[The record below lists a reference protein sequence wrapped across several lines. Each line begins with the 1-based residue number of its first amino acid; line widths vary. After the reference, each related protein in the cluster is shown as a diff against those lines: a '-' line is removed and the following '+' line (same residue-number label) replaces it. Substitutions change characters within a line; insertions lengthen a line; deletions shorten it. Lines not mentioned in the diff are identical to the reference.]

1 MKKININTDFLLFV
15 VNTQSTNAQDKT
27 KTLNCLRS
35 HLDTIVVQNNDN
47 ILPYT
52 MTKTYTF
59 YDDALVVKTVK
70 DFYKDTSLNSPPA
83 FGKVWY
89 RDIYTENDTA
99 IVRGIQ
105 KGQAEKKVFVYT
117 IWAEH
122 VYSIIEKENAPLPF
136 WRTFDEPMGLDLYF
150 TAEKNESAEIVKKLY
165 QLAAFWGAKTKPNEL
180 LTDN

>member
-1 MKKININTDFLLFV
+1 MLLLFTV
-15 VNTQSTNAQDKT
+15 SAFAQT
-27 KTLNCLRS
+27 KEEALEWMRS
-35 HLDTIVVQNNDN
+35 HLKTVVIHNNDSL
-47 ILPYT
+47 LPYT

-89 RDIYTENDTA
+89 RDIFTENDTA

-105 KGQAEKKVFVYT
+105 KEQSKKKVFVYT